1 MGVHFY
7 FGSSGSGKSRFLQME
22 IIRRS
27 ILEPSTQFIM
37 LVPEQFTMQTQ
48 KEMVLRHPR
57 RGLMNVDV
65 LSFERLSYR
74 VFDEVGMSSRR
85 RLEEIGKSFVLEKIA
100 LDLGKKLP
108 VLGANLAR
116 PGNLADMKSVISELM
131 LYDIGPDDLLCGE
144 AGAGSLLD
152 GKLSDI
158 ANVYRSFMDYI
169 SDRYLTAEGVPD
181 ALARVS
187 KDSALLQ
194 GAVIALDGYTGFTP
208 VQIRLVQQLALVS
221 SELHISVTADIRE
234 NPFAKSGNPLFTM
247 SRDTVES
254 LRLAFGKADVGIEFV
269 TYLDNGRPCEKQA
282 GRAAD
287 GTVPV
292 QSNASGETGVH
303 SPGQDSPENA
313 GSSACMQGGAR
324 FAGSPALMHLERN
337 LFRRS
342 NEVYTD
348 MQRDVRIFAAAN
360 PLEEVRHAALT
371 ISSMIREEGLRY
383 RDFAVIHGRSRYVR
397 KLCAT
402 DLRGDKDPLLYR

>member
-65 LSFERLSYR
+65 LSFERLAYR

-158 ANVYRSFMDYI
+158 ANV
-169 SDRYLTAEGVPD
+169 
-181 ALARVS
+181 
-187 KDSALLQ
+187 
-194 GAVIALDGYTGFTP
+194 
-208 VQIRLVQQLALVS
+208 
-221 SELHISVTADIRE
+221 
-234 NPFAKSGNPLFTM
+234 
-247 SRDTVES
+247 
-254 LRLAFGKADVGIEFV
+254 
-269 TYLDNGRPCEKQA
+269 
-282 GRAAD
+282 
-287 GTVPV
+287 
-292 QSNASGETGVH
+292 
-303 SPGQDSPENA
+303 
-313 GSSACMQGGAR
+313 
-324 FAGSPALMHLERN
+324 
-337 LFRRS
+337 
-342 NEVYTD
+342 
-348 MQRDVRIFAAAN
+348 
-360 PLEEVRHAALT
+360 
-371 ISSMIREEGLRY
+371 
-383 RDFAVIHGRSRYVR
+383 
-397 KLCAT
+397 
-402 DLRGDKDPLLYR
+402 

>member
-1 MGVHFY
+1 MVRMGVHFY

-65 LSFERLSYR
+65 LSFERLAYR

-158 ANVYRSFMDYI
+158 CAGKGLKRLRS
-169 SDRYLTAEGVPD
+169 
-181 ALARVS
+181 
-187 KDSALLQ
+187 
-194 GAVIALDGYTGFTP
+194 
-208 VQIRLVQQLALVS
+208 S
-221 SELHISVTADIRE
+221 SGGCHS
-234 NPFAKSGNPLFTM
+234 
-247 SRDTVES
+247 
-254 LRLAFGKADVGIEFV
+254 
-269 TYLDNGRPCEKQA
+269 A
-282 GRAAD
+282 GRIYR
-287 GTVPV
+287 VH
-292 QSNASGETGVH
+292 TGPDP
-303 SPGQDSPENA
+303 S
-313 GSSACMQGGAR
+313 R
-324 FAGSPALMHLERN
+324 
-337 LFRRS
+337 
-342 NEVYTD
+342 
-348 MQRDVRIFAAAN
+348 AAAC
-360 PLEEVRHAALT
+360 A
-371 ISSMIREEGLRY
+371 GLIGTAY
-383 RDFAVIHGRSRYVR
+383 FCDG
-397 KLCAT
+397 
-402 DLRGDKDPLLYR
+402 